1 VRRQLCALVRDTK
14 TLSRFRTKRLPHV
27 ELRNFPAWFESEVS
41 VMAKRNLT
49 RHERQVV
56 AIVESTLDTL
66 IQTDL
71 TVAELFDAAAQ
82 STQLKRSGAT
92 AIP

>member
-1 VRRQLCALVRDTK
+1 ME
-14 TLSRFRTKRLPHV
+14 KR
-27 ELRNFPAWFESEVS
+27 
-41 VMAKRNLT
+41 KLT

-56 AIVESTLDTL
+56 AIVEQTLNTL

-71 TVAELFDAAAQ
+71 TVAEIIDAAAQ
-82 STQLKRSGAT
+82 NTELQRSGAT